1 MFRLL
6 PLILR
11 NLAHADRERSEAL
24 RAANGANLEAE
35 RATTLVELAAGLIA
49 LAMVVRLLAG

>member
-11 NLAHADRERSEAL
+11 HLVHADRERAEAL
-24 RAANGANLEAE
+24 RAANGANLDAE
-35 RATTLVELAAGLIA
+35 RARVVVELAAGLIA
-49 LAMVVRLLAG
+49 LAMVVRLVVG